1 MNIFSYLFPINI
13 KTYFSKYNGRI
24 EIKEYFGKKIIY
36 VGDAQ
41 QTGGTITPM
50 WGKVIGDYRRTK
62 RKIRRCL
69 VLGIGGGDVFK
80 KISDY
85 YPEAEVTAVDIDKVM
100 VDTAYEF
107 FSLGKVKNIQT
118 IISDAIG
125 WISNVSVRHQY
136 DLIIVDLFIGK
147 DNPKKS
153 RHKEFL
159 LNLRRN
165 LSVTGRVLYNCHYHK
180 DRDKEYANFV
190 LSCQKIFSSVD
201 EVFIYP
207 YNRILSLR

>member
-1 MNIFSYLFPINI
+1 M
-13 KTYFSKYNGRI
+13 
-24 EIKEYFGKKIIY
+24 
-36 VGDAQ
+36 
-41 QTGGTITPM
+41 
-50 WGKVIGDYRRTK
+50 
-62 RKIRRCL
+62 
-69 VLGIGGGDVFK
+69 GIGGGDVLK

-85 YPEAEVTAVDIDKVM
+85 YPEAEVTAVDIDQVM
-100 VDTAYEF
+100 VDAAYEF

-125 WISNVSVRHQY
+125 WLSNVSVHHQY
-136 DLIIVDLFIGK
+136 DLIIVDLYIGK

-153 RHKEFL
+153 RYKEFL
-159 LNLRRN
+159 LNLQRN

-180 DRDKEYANFV
+180 DRDKEYAKFV

-207 YNRILSLR
+207 YNRILFLK